1 MKNFTA
7 PVFTFFLAALIIF
20 SSCNDKGG
28 GVTPPPKTKT
38 ELITTGT
45 WRFGSANWGGTDAG
59 PMLQACQKDN
69 TMTFS
74 SAGGSGELNEGTT
87 KCDPGDPQTSAFTW
101 AFQSG
106 ETVVHFSSPL
116 FTPGGVNDMTLV
128 TLTEVELTL
137 SQPLTV
143 GPTTKTLSVTFIH

>member
-1 MKNFTA
+1 MKKFTT
-7 PVFTFFLAALIIF
+7 PFFASILAGLVIF

-38 ELITTGT
+38 ELITTGS
-45 WRFGSANWGGTDAG
+45 WRYGSANWGGTDAG

-74 SAGGSGELNEGTT
+74 STGGSGELNEGAT
-87 KCDPGDPQTSAFTW
+87 KCNAADPQTMAFTW
-101 AFQSG
+101 SFQSG
-106 ETVVHFSSPL
+106 ETILHLSSPL
-116 FTPGGVNDMTLV
+116 FTGGSNDMTLV

-143 GPTTKTLSVTFIH
+143 GGTTKTFSVTFIH